1 MKKFIK
7 IFIITIMITLI
18 LTLCFETNKEEKLQ
32 ENYIDL
38 INITNQVQTEN
49 VIESQENLNP
59 RVIAKIEIPKIN
71 LNTDILN
78 SSDEESLAEGICKFW
93 GVNPNKIG
101 NFCVAGHNYKRKNMF
116 YRLRELKKENK
127 IYITDNSGE
136 KIEYIVYKIEK
147 VTPDDISCLSQET
160 DGKKEITLITCTLD
174 SKKRIIVKARENI
187 E

>member
-59 RVIAKIEIPKIN
+59 RVIAKIEIPKMF
-71 LNTDILN
+71 
-78 SSDEESLAEGICKFW
+78 SSS
-93 GVNPNKIG
+93 
-101 NFCVAGHNYKRKNMF
+101 
-116 YRLRELKKENK
+116 
-127 IYITDNSGE
+127 
-136 KIEYIVYKIEK
+136 
-147 VTPDDISCLSQET
+147 
-160 DGKKEITLITCTLD
+160 
-174 SKKRIIVKARENI
+174 
-187 E
+187 